1 VTLRPIALPTEAA
14 TTELA
19 RLVAPLLEA
28 GDLLVLTGDLGAGKT
43 FFAGALCHALG
54 LDEEEAVTSPT
65 FSLVSEY
72 RTRLLVLHADL
83 YRLQEAAQ
91 VFELGLWERR
101 GDGAFLIVEWG
112 LPFLDQLGGDAIEIS
127 FDLEPRRAR
136 VAVHGPRAAQFS
148 SSLSASLERQD
159 ALRFYSGPG

>member
-1 VTLRPIALPTEAA
+1 VTLGPIALPTEAA

-19 RLVAPLLEA
+19 RVVAPLLAA

-54 LDEEEAVTSPT
+54 LDADEAVTSPT

-83 YRLQEAAQ
+83 YRLEDAAQ

-101 GDGAFLIVEWG
+101 GEGALLVVEWG
-112 LPFLDQLGGDAIEIS
+112 LPFLDELGGDAIEIS

-136 VAVHGPRAAQFS
+136 AIAHGSRALEFS
-148 SSLSASLERQD
+148 SNLAAALERKD
-159 ALRFYSGPG
+159 ESGPS

>member
-1 VTLRPIALPTEAA
+1 MKLSPLELPSEAA
-14 TTELA
+14 TIELA
-19 RLVAPLLEA
+19 AVVAPLLEA

-54 LDEEEAVTSPT
+54 LDADEAVTSPT

-83 YRLQEAAQ
+83 YRLQDAAQ

-101 GDGAFLIVEWG
+101 GEGALLVVEWG
-112 LPFLDQLGGDAIEIS
+112 LPFLDELGGDAIEIS

-136 VAVHGPRAAQFS
+136 VPEHGPRAAEFYK
-148 SSLSASLERQD
+148 SLSA
-159 ALRFYSGPG
+159 ALQR